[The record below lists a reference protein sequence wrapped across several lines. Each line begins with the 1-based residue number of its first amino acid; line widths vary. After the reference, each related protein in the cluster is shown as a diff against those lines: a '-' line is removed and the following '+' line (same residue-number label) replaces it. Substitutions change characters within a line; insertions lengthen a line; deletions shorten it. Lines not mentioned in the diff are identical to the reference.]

1 MISSIPQVFLS
12 YVHQDK
18 EKVEEI
24 YKKLCEAG
32 VKPWMDK
39 ADVIPGQQWRFKI
52 EKAIHES
59 DIFLA
64 CLSAHS
70 VSKRGFLQREIKQAL
85 DILQEKLPDDIFL
98 IPVLLEECK
107 VPDSLADFQWVE
119 IFEQDGWTQLLKAI
133 RLRMKEENKLSEPV
147 LYFPETPHQTSTQRT
162 THFQSEA
169 TAMKNLKLKPR
180 AAAELPNN
188 IKVNNQ
194 LPLVTFPADIINYF
208 QHVSPHLW
216 KSLDEETQRFIAT
229 LGTKLEPIVQIIPQ
243 TPVPLV
249 RGFENL
255 ALGSLGENFSEIC
268 ARLPQLEPGLL
279 RLLLTLAALKTT
291 SMLRN
296 NAAHHRNSGVW
307 NLLFTINLDP
317 EMLDSCYLDDFLE
330 WHQRDWDTN
339 VIFEVNEKTS
349 IAYLSRLKILQADFG
364 IRFCADDFND
374 WDAEVKKALKDRVE
388 MSKVDYKTFRA
399 AMDVRGDC
407 PEEAIRLIA
416 AHRIA
421 GKPLIVEGVE
431 NQNYLRFLH
440 KHWPSNKYGQL
451 FGQGYIIEPGRPW
464 DAWTTDLRTFGLPGG
479 HFLTSDVE
487 ITGHVQ

>member
-1 MISSIPQVFLS
+1 MNSGIPQVFLS
-12 YVHQDK
+12 YVRQDK

-24 YKKLCEAG
+24 YRKLCNAG

-39 ADVIPGQQWRFKI
+39 ADVIPGQQWKSKI

-70 VSKRGFLQREIKQAL
+70 VSKRGFLQREIKKAL
-85 DILQEKLPDDIFL
+85 DVLQEKLPDDIFL
-98 IPVLLEECK
+98 IPVLLEQCK
-107 VPDSLADFQWVE
+107 VPESLADFQWVE
-119 IFEQDGWTQLLKAI
+119 IFEQDGWAQLLKAI
-133 RLRMKEENKLSEPV
+133 RLRMREDNKSSEPARS
-147 LYFPETPHQTSTQRT
+147 LPARPRQTSGQANTLSQR
-162 THFQSEA
+162 EA
-169 TAMKNLKLKPR
+169 TAMKNLKLLP
-180 AAAELPNN
+180 ASELRNS
-188 IKVNNQ
+188 IKVNNE
-194 LPLVTFPADIINYF
+194 LPLVTFPDELMNYF
-208 QHVSPHLW
+208 QHVSPQLW
-216 KSLDEETQRFIAT
+216 KSLDEETQRFIIT

-255 ALGSLGENFSEIC
+255 ALGSLGENFAQIC
-268 ARLPQLEPGLL
+268 ARLPHLEPGLL

-291 SMLRN
+291 SMLCN

-330 WHQRDWDTN
+330 WHQRYWDKN
-339 VIFEVNEKTS
+339 IIFEVSEKTS
-349 IAYLSRLKILQADFG
+349 IEHLSRLKILKADFG

-374 WDAEVKKALKDRVE
+374 WDPEVKKALKDRVE
-388 MSKVDYKTFRA
+388 MSKVDYTTFRA
-399 AMDVRGDC
+399 AMDIRGDC
-407 PEEAIRLIA
+407 PEEAIRRIA
-416 AHRIA
+416 AHCIA

-464 DAWTTDLRTFGLPGG
+464 DAWTADLRTYGLPGG
-479 HFLTSDVE
+479 HFLTSPVE
-487 ITGHVQ
+487 AIR